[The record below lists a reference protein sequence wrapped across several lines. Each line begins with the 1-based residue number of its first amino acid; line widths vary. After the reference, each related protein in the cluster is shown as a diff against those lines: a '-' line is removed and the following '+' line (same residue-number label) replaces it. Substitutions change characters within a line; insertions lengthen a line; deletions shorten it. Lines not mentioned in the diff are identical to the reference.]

1 MPTIDKDD
9 KPAIE
14 HSAAGDVMDSKGVS
28 EHRRKLIKLSAAAVP
43 AIMTLRSGAAVALA
57 SANLC
62 LAADARKLADE
73 PPALVLTK
81 EDARDAWVRVWGVEV
96 TLEDAAGNKTTYIC
110 VKKGSGGA
118 WECWDTDGR
127 PATVDISPDQISK
140 GKKVSLLGYFD
151 GVTGNFTFHPKNR
164 YVSDQMA
171 SPISYSCLCS
181 LHPEME
187 LCKWG

>member
-1 MPTIDKDD
+1 MPTRDKDD
-9 KPAIE
+9 KQAVE
-14 HSAAGDVMDSKGVS
+14 HSATGDVMEDKGVS

-43 AIMTLRSGAAVALA
+43 AVMTIRSGAAVALA

-73 PPALVLTK
+73 PPALVLTR
-81 EDARDAWVRVWGVEV
+81 EDARDSWVRVWCVEV
-96 TLEDAAGNKTTYIC
+96 TLEDAAGNSMTYIC
-110 VKKGSGGA
+110 KETAPGV

-127 PATVDISPDQISK
+127 PATVDISREEINR
-140 GKKVSLLGYFD
+140 GKKVSVLGYFD
-151 GVTGNFTFHPKNR
+151 NGRFTFYPKNR